1 MLAAP
6 LNRELNAMPRKTP
19 TDEELDRELEDTFP
33 ASDPPGLT
41 EPRGEAR
48 RREREAE
55 ERRDEADEPDE
66 ADDDSGHA

>member
-1 MLAAP
+1 
-6 LNRELNAMPRKTP
+6 MPRTP

-48 RREREAE
+48 RRERQAE
-55 ERRDEADEPDE
+55 EEAAHEADEAEE

>member
-1 MLAAP
+1 
-6 LNRELNAMPRKTP
+6 MPRKP

-48 RREREAE
+48 RRETQADET
-55 ERRDEADEPDE
+55 DEADEAED

>member
-1 MLAAP
+1 
-6 LNRELNAMPRKTP
+6 MPRKP

-48 RREREAE
+48 RREKDVGDT
-55 ERRDEADEPDE
+55 DEADEDGE
-66 ADDDSGHA
+66 A

>member
-1 MLAAP
+1 
-6 LNRELNAMPRKTP
+6 MPRKP

-48 RREREAE
+48 RRDREAE
-55 ERRDEADEPDE
+55 QRPDETDETDEADEPDE
-66 ADDDSGHA
+66 ADDSGHA

>member
-1 MLAAP
+1 
-6 LNRELNAMPRKTP
+6 MPRK

-48 RREREAE
+48 RRDREAQ
-55 ERRDEADEPDE
+55 DGTDDAADETDE